1 MSGNCRGSSSIVQN
15 FGILKILLSFPSLS
29 DQYNTGP
36 LEVSFTIKAIK
47 SIGMP
52 YIIIRNKDIV
62 KSNNL
67 FIITKTCLS
76 PRRQVAK
83 GSAQKNILSI

>member
-1 MSGNCRGSSSIVQN
+1 MVRNL
-15 FGILKILLSFPSLS
+15 GILKIVLPFPTLS

-36 LEVSFTIKAIK
+36 LEVAFTSRAII
-47 SIGMP
+47 SSGMLD
-52 YIIIRNKDIV
+52 IISRNKDII

-67 FIITKTCLS
+67 FIIIKTCLS

-83 GSAQKNILSI
+83 ESAQKNILSI